1 MSSQLNRFHE
11 ATVDHDSRDILL
23 QGVDV
28 AIEGKDLL
36 IDSQIKIEAGYH
48 YGLVGRNGIGKS
60 TFLRVTKKTKNLI
73 FLMVYTILLIA
84 GIGIKHVR
92 GYIIIA

>member
-23 QGVDV
+23 EGVDV

-36 IDSQIKIEAGYH
+36 VNSQIKIEAGYH

-60 TFLRVTKKTKNLI
+60 TFLRVAKKSNNI
-73 FLMVYTILLIA
+73 FFLMNE
-84 GIGIKHVR
+84 
-92 GYIIIA
+92 